1 MTAAVD
7 RSEASS
13 DTSRSSPR
21 TVARRPR
28 NLAVLVMS
36 LAVVVLATFGLAR
49 WRVSDPGAPSEIRV
63 YGAMVAETPVG
74 FAAAVYL
81 TIEQRGGADRL
92 IGATSP
98 VAGRVSLHLMEPVPG
113 GGLMLPTEAI
123 EIPAGTTIAMEPF
136 GSHVMVEDL
145 LEPLV
150 AGSTVPVTLR
160 FERAGDLG
168 VLVEVIDLEQLALL
182 GED

>member
-1 MTAAVD
+1 MTDTTAPVD
-7 RSEASS
+7 PSLVTRRS
-13 DTSRSSPR
+13 R
-21 TVARRPR
+21 T
-28 NLAVLVMS
+28 LAVAVGVL
-36 LAVVVLATFGLAR
+36 VVVVVGTFALAR
-49 WRVSDPGAPSEIRV
+49 WRVADPDAPSEIQV
-63 YGAMVAETPVG
+63 SGAVVAETPIG
-74 FAAAVYL
+74 FVAAVYL

>member
-1 MTAAVD
+1 MTDTTAPVD
-7 RSEASS
+7 PSLVTRRS
-13 DTSRSSPR
+13 R
-21 TVARRPR
+21 T
-28 NLAVLVMS
+28 LAVAVGVLV
-36 LAVVVLATFGLAR
+36 VVVLGTFALAR
-49 WRVSDPGAPSEIRV
+49 WRVADPGAPSEIQV
-63 YGAMVAETPVG
+63 SGAVVAETPIG